1 MSRATTPQIKTLRR
15 RLNLSQAKVS
25 AIACTPSKTWER
37 WEASPSVPN
46 HVSAPGMAASF
57 LALLSAVVNEFG
69 IPLDEVQDA
78 MRKEMLLT
86 EKLQ

>member
-1 MSRATTPQIKTLRR
+1 MSRATTLQIKTLRQ

-25 AIACTPSKTWER
+25 AVACTPFKTWQR

-57 LALLSAVVNEFG
+57 LALLSAVVNEFD
-69 IPLDEVQDA
+69 IPLEKVQEA